1 MIDNLTYKVNS
12 IFKINIMKKVLILLI
27 LVFSGC
33 KDNEET
39 EFAKEMKQRKEKG
52 ERILSY
58 TDAILEMDAEKLT
71 LLSIIKKVPNDTLHL
86 ILKDYL
92 NKTGFVINDNT
103 QVDKIIDTIS
113 QKYDISKIKIAS
125 IVFSY
130 NYEMLT
136 RDEIEQIAI
145 ENEKHN

>member
-39 EFAKEMKQRKEKG
+39 EFAKEMKQRKEKD
-52 ERILSY
+52 ERILNY
-58 TDAILEMDAEKLT
+58 TDAILEIDAEKLT

-92 NKTGFVINDNT
+92 NKAGELG
-103 QVDKIIDTIS
+103 
-113 QKYDISKIKIAS
+113 Y
-125 IVFSY
+125 
-130 NYEMLT
+130 
-136 RDEIEQIAI
+136 
-145 ENEKHN
+145 